1 VVPGRGPTGSGPT
14 GSSPTG
20 RGSPG
25 RGRRWR
31 LAAGLCCLATAAA
44 AIAYPLAWQRRQ
56 DAVGASLVK
65 ADRSRA
71 GPTGGAPAAS
81 CARASGPGVLAIPAL
96 HVVAPVEQGL
106 SGSVLAV
113 ALGHDPSTPWP
124 GAGVA
129 SLIAGHDVGY
139 LSADTRLHPG
149 DTLSYALPCATL
161 HYVVVG
167 HEVTAP
173 GQAVTLP
180 SGGSIVLDSC
190 WPTDALW
197 FTPQRYVVTARY
209 VSTSGPPDRP
219 VAPTPPPRLPTV
231 ALPTG
236 LAASQLTLA
245 ANWWPMGTL
254 HVAGRPAPSWTAS
267 QASLGAEAA
276 GLEVLFG
283 LRHGLETGRTAW
295 LEAFAPGLRVPAW
308 LAGSPGAPLDVT
320 ETVDG
325 QTVSGVVL
333 RSMVQTATG
342 PVPFVLTA
350 TVRGDALVATSIRA
364 AP

>member
-1 VVPGRGPTGSGPT
+1 MAVGF
-14 GSSPTG
+14 
-20 RGSPG
+20 
-25 RGRRWR
+25 
-31 LAAGLCCLATAAA
+31 CCLAVAAT

-65 ADRSRA
+65 ADRARVDPVRVVGA
-71 GPTGGAPAAS
+71 GRTAGTVTSS
-81 CARASGPGVLAIPAL
+81 CTRASGPGVLAIPAL

-129 SLIAGHDVGY
+129 SLLAGHDVGY

-149 DTLSYALPCATL
+149 DTLSYSLPCATL

-167 HEVTAP
+167 HAVTAP
-173 GQAVTLP
+173 GQKVTLP
-180 SGGSIVLDSC
+180 PGGSLVLDSC

-197 FTPQRYVVTARY
+197 FTPERYLVTARY
-209 VSTSGPPDRP
+209 VSTSGPSGRP
-219 VAPTPPPRLPTV
+219 VRPSALPALPTV
-231 ALPTG
+231 PLPAG
-236 LAASQLTLA
+236 VAASQLTLVT
-245 ANWWPMGTL
+245 NWWPMGTL

-267 QASLGAEAA
+267 QAAL
-276 GLEVLFG
+276 GLEAEGLEILFG
-283 LRHGLETGRTAW
+283 LRHGLDTGRAAW
-295 LEAFAPGLRVPAW
+295 LETFAPGLRVPTW
-308 LAGSPGAPLDVT
+308 LAASPGAPLDVT
-320 ETVDG
+320 ETVSG
-325 QTVSGVVL
+325 RTVSGVVL
-333 RSMVQTATG
+333 RSAVQTTTG
-342 PVPFVLTA
+342 AVPFVLTA